1 MVGTGTEKGGGDR
14 ASYRDPGTRRP
25 ARWRPKVRGEAGPRP
40 AVGRS
45 LGRCW
50 KGGEALGRG
59 RVAEF
64 HLHLPRGS
72 SRACR
77 QEPGSHLCV
86 SDASVQTFS
95 LCFSLPNCAICF
107 LVFEF
112 CGVFMFSGYK
122 SFLRPL
128 ISKYFLLVYGLH
140 FILVTILQNTI
151 FLVLMRSSFVFFI
164 YQSHFWCL
172 RTKDSQPQSFSQA
185 RLEFFS

>member
-1 MVGTGTEKGGGDR
+1 MLE
-14 ASYRDPGTRRP
+14 
-25 ARWRPKVRGEAGPRP
+25 
-40 AVGRS
+40 
-45 LGRCW
+45 
-50 KGGEALGRG
+50 GRG
-59 RVAEF
+59 GPGPPMRGGF

-95 LCFSLPNCAICF
+95 LCFSLPHCAVCF

-128 ISKYFLLVYGLH
+128 ISKYFLLVYGLPFYSCNH
-140 FILVTILQNTI
+140 PSKYQIFSFDEVQFCFFHLSITLLVSKNQGFTA
-151 FLVLMRSSFVFFI
+151 
-164 YQSHFWCL
+164 
-172 RTKDSQPQSFSQA
+172 TK
-185 RLEFFS
+185 FFSGPSRIFFLDIQLYFIFSCPVYFSLIFV

>member
-40 AVGRS
+40 AAGRS

-128 ISKYFLLVYGLH
+128 ISKYFLLVYGLPFYSCNH
-140 FILVTILQNTI
+140 PSKYQI
-151 FLVLMRSSFVFFI
+151 FSFDEVQF
-164 YQSHFWCL
+164 C
-172 RTKDSQPQSFSQA
+172 
-185 RLEFFS
+185 FFSSINHTFGVLEPRIHSHKVFLRPV